1 MHIPNAEL
9 LAGQATRYKGP
20 RYVDRG
26 WQKPYPRRAGP
37 SNATHDP
44 WQRQVPSRLVSGPS
58 SGSPLLGKQWSTVL
72 QCDMTGEVAMTYK
85 HAARDL
91 APIRRLTLQS
101 VGLLRG
107 ADHLNTEKT
116 RRLHQVTSQSTRDTS
131 NLGPK
136 QTHATRETSTA

>member
-1 MHIPNAEL
+1 
-9 LAGQATRYKGP
+9 
-20 RYVDRG
+20 
-26 WQKPYPRRAGP
+26 
-37 SNATHDP
+37 
-44 WQRQVPSRLVSGPS
+44 
-58 SGSPLLGKQWSTVL
+58 
-72 QCDMTGEVAMTYK
+72 MTYK

-116 RRLHQVTSQSTRDTS
+116 RRLHQVTSQSTRDTAS
-131 NLGPK
+131 LGPK